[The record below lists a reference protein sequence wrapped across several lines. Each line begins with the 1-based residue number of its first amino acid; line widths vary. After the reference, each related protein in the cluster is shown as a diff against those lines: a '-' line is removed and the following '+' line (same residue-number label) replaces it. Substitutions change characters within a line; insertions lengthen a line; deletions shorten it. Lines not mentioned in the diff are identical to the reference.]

1 MESASQWVSQMGRL
15 FFADEY
21 VRHTADTYTTKQSPR
36 QEAALRV
43 VQEVLP
49 ELELRVIEFLSEWMV
64 SLLMPAKHLLETRS
78 PHLSFMLGKESGS
91 ANYTLASKLLRPSI
105 VMNRTRKPSTDR
117 SAVSLLTLNPRAP
130 MLHGM

>member
-43 VQEVLP
+43 VREVLP

-105 VMNRTRKPSTDR
+105 VMNRPRKPSTDR